1 MSVQQKGKRR
11 VRHVGGAEIYD
22 YRSPGID
29 FEHDYLLDK
38 PKELAKLSSKVIS
51 YKLSERVREV

>member
-11 VRHVGGAEIYD
+11 VRSVGGAEIYD

-29 FEHDYLLDK
+29 FEHDNILDK
-38 PKELAKLSSKVIS
+38 PDELAKLSSKVIT
-51 YKLSERVREV
+51 YKLSKRVREG

>member
-1 MSVQQKGKRR
+1 MSVKQKGKRI
-11 VRHVGGAEIYD
+11 VKYVGGAEIYE

-29 FEHDYLLDK
+29 FEHDHLLDK
-38 PKELAKLSSKVIS
+38 PQELAKLSSEVIS